1 MIKSCII
8 LAIYVATCIPPS
20 VDARL
25 GYDAAIAS
33 DWLTPVSV
41 TRRRLAEEEKKDAKP
56 YADFLN
62 AVTNTVNVVDGI
74 ANTAKNVINLFA
86 SSSTETLTKEFTDRG
101 YDNLDANTVVVI
113 KKNIK
118 MEAFYA
124 VMSHSL
130 KGMNIPKQYQEGINS
145 LIETA
150 LYIEQ
155 NSWHENDVTFSTGK
169 GGEAKNFQVFTYR
182 SLGSDGCEAMQFIL
196 IGSRVGFDLA
206 PDVFLISHS
215 TSKMGGAFTKQ
226 KLEWKNKERPLN
238 NDKDLKFVNTYF
250 RTVSLSMVQELPA
263 LFNIQSD
270 FVVRCLKDPP
280 PQIDPFENGGG
291 FGGAFDKQEGSDFY
305 DALGQ
310 GQLGLQLGRPSW
322 SQGLGQHGVWENDR
336 GSGRW

>member
-1 MIKSCII
+1 MIKVCIFLTVYI
-8 LAIYVATCIPPS
+8 AVCSLVP

-25 GYDAAIAS
+25 GHDAVIAS
-33 DWLTPVSV
+33 DWFAPVPA
-41 TRRRLAEEEKKDAKP
+41 TRRRLAEEEKQDAKP

-101 YDNLDANTVVVI
+101 YDNLNANTVVVI

-118 MEAFYA
+118 IEAFYA
-124 VMSHSL
+124 VMSRSL

-155 NSWHENDVTFSTGK
+155 DSWHENDVTFSTGK

-182 SLGSDGCEAMQFIL
+182 SMGSDGCEAMQFIL
-196 IGSRVGFDLA
+196 IGSKVGFDLA

-226 KLEWKNKERPLN
+226 KLEWKNKERPLS

-250 RTVSLSMVQELPA
+250 RTLSLSMVQELPA
-263 LFNIQSD
+263 LFNIQSN

-280 PQIDPFENGGG
+280 PQIDPFANGGG
-291 FGGAFDKQEGSDFY
+291 FGGAFDYQGSDDSY
-305 DALGQ
+305 DMLGQ
-310 GQLGLQLGRPSW
+310 EQLGLQLGRPHW
-322 SQGLGQHGVWENDR
+322 GRHGVWETDEESR
-336 GSGRW
+336 L